1 MTLSTRNRLLFSGFL
16 ASILALIMAVFTS
29 IHVFG
34 SLSTI
39 VTKASGRSSSI
50 FALPLTNWIP
60 ASPYAAISAVLLS
73 VIFSLI
79 AVMVLYYSFENT
91 HAPEILFFAFFA
103 LSFLVEA
110 LRTLVPL
117 SILNDWPPAIIV
129 GTARAISFSRFFG
142 LLSFFAASVYAT
154 GVDFQKHSRVLVIIF
169 ITSLTIASG
178 IPVDGLTWDASF
190 TPISGYKTMFE
201 LVEFGIAIISILGF
215 LVAGRTRGA
224 GQFPVAAIGGALVFI
239 GRDILLHTD
248 SWIGFPIGTILL
260 TGGSWLITA
269 KIHRYYLWL

>member
-1 MTLSTRNRLLFSGFL
+1 MFS
-16 ASILALIMAVFTS
+16 
-29 IHVFG
+29 
-34 SLSTI
+34 
-39 VTKASGRSSSI
+39 
-50 FALPLTNWIP
+50 LPLLNWIP
-60 ASPYAAISAVLLS
+60 ASPYAAIAAVLMA
-73 VIFSLI
+73 VVFSL
-79 AVMVLYYSFENT
+79 VTVVVLYYSFENT
-91 HAPEILFFAFFA
+91 HAPEILFFAFFT
-103 LSFLVEA
+103 LSFLVESF
-110 LRTLVPL
+110 RTLVPL
-117 SILNDWPPAIIV
+117 SILNDWPPAVIV
-129 GTARAISFSRFFG
+129 GTARAIGFSRFFG

-201 LVEFGIAIISILGF
+201 LVEFGIAIISVLGF

-239 GRDILLHTD
+239 GRDILLHAD
-248 SWIGFPIGTILL
+248 SWIGFPIGALLL

>member
-16 ASILALIMAVFTS
+16 ASMVALLMAIFASYQT
-29 IHVFG
+29 FG

-39 VTKASGRSSSI
+39 VTKASGRASSMFSLT
-50 FALPLTNWIP
+50 LPNWIP
-60 ASPYAAISAVLLS
+60 ASPYAAIGAVLLG
-73 VIFSLI
+73 VIFSLATVVI
-79 AVMVLYYSFENT
+79 LYYSFENT

-103 LSFLVEA
+103 LSFLVESF
-110 LRTLVPL
+110 RTLVPL
-117 SILNDWPPAIIV
+117 SILNDWPPAVIV

-169 ITSLTIASG
+169 VTSLTIASG
-178 IPVDGLTWDASF
+178 IPVDGLAWDTSF
-190 TPISGYKTMFE
+190 TPISGYKTMFD
-201 LVEFGIAIISILGF
+201 LVEFGIAVLSILGF
-215 LVAGRTRGA
+215 LVAGRTRGTD
-224 GQFPVAAIGGALVFI
+224 QFPVAAIGGALVFI

-248 SWIGFPIGTILL
+248 SWIGFPIGASLL
-260 TGGSWLITA
+260 AGGSWLITA